1 MLKNAEAKRIH
12 FIGIGGAGM
21 SAIAKVLLEIGYQI
35 SGSDLKESRNTLR
48 LSNLGAKV
56 NIGHHPSNVEGA
68 DMVVVSSAIPS
79 NNCEL
84 RYACENG
91 IPVLRRAEMLAKLSE
106 DKIAIAVAG
115 THGKTTTTSM
125 ISMVFQKNHL
135 DPTFLIGGELNDI
148 GSNAKYGKGDFVVAE
163 ADESDGSLLYLKPE
177 IIVLTN
183 IEPDHLDYYQTFD
196 RIQEVFLKFITG
208 LPEEGYGVVCGDHP
222 NVQKLLERTDHK
234 CITYGLREGNDFY
247 VSDIE
252 LEKFSSSFQVYKAD
266 KKLGK
271 VSLHIPGIHNIYNAM
286 ATIALSMS
294 IGLSFEA
301 ISDVLSQF
309 KGVQRRYQLVGSQN
323 GITLIDDY
331 AHLPTEVKVT
341 LETAR
346 EGDWS
351 RIICLFQP
359 HRFSRTKFLSREF
372 ADAFEDADLVIL
384 TDVYGAGEEPIPGVS
399 GKLILEAVLQSD
411 PKSQVAYLPTKSEA
425 KRFLASIVEDGDL
438 VLTMGAGD
446 IWIVGQEL
454 LESLGQTT

>member
-1 MLKNAEAKRIH
+1 MKNAETKGIH

-48 LSNLGAKV
+48 LSNLGAKIS
-56 NIGHHPSNVEGA
+56 IGHHPSNVEGA
-68 DMVVVSSAIPS
+68 NMVVVSSAIPP

-84 RYACENG
+84 KYACKNG

-106 DKIAIAVAG
+106 NKIAIAVSG

-125 ISMVFQKNHL
+125 ISMVLQKNHL

-148 GSNAKYGKGDFVVAE
+148 GSNAKYGKGDFFIAE
-163 ADESDGSLLYLKPE
+163 ADESDGSLLYLKPK

-183 IEPDHLDYYQTFD
+183 IEPDHLDYYRTFD
-196 RIQEVFLKFITG
+196 RIQEVFLKFIG
-208 LPEEGYGVVCGDHP
+208 SLPEEGYGVVCGDHP
-222 NVQKLLERTDHK
+222 NVQRLLERTDRR
-234 CITYGLREGNDFY
+234 CITYGLKEENDFC
-247 VSDIE
+247 VKDIR
-252 LEKFSSSFQVYKAD
+252 LEKFSSSFEVYQAN
-266 KKLGK
+266 KKLGET
-271 VSLHIPGIHNIYNAM
+271 SLHIPGIHNIYNAM
-286 ATIALSMS
+286 ATIALGMS
-294 IGLSFEA
+294 IGLRFET
-301 ISDVLSQF
+301 ISDVLGQF
-309 KGVQRRYQLVGSQN
+309 KGVQRRYQVVGSYN
-323 GITLIDDY
+323 GVTLIDDY

-346 EGDWS
+346 EGNWS

-372 ADAFEDADLVIL
+372 AGVFDDADLVIL

-399 GKLILEAVLQSD
+399 GKLILEAVLQNN

-425 KRFLASIVEDGDL
+425 KRFLTSIVESGDL

-446 IWIVGQEL
+446 IWTVGQEL